1 MKNDPIELPIRNT
14 KVPATRPSTPT
25 GKPPNQVPATVSM
38 NRQPLTT
45 QEFTSLVENTT
56 KVAGGVLSIVK
67 DIVEISRIQAQSN
80 ANVDDIRERSL
91 AIERTMRAETERLLV
106 ERKGIRTR
114 GEAAVAI
121 INSVLGQIPES
132 DQASRQLAL
141 EKLPELVK
149 LAARSTSDSES
160 PSTP

>member
-1 MKNDPIELPIRNT
+1 MKNDPIDLPMRKT
-14 KVPATRPSTPT
+14 KVPGTSTAKQPT
-25 GKPPNQVPATVSM
+25 QE
-38 NRQPLTT
+38 LTT
-45 QEFTSLVENTT
+45 DPLSRPALTSQEFTSIIENTT

-91 AIERTMRAETERLLV
+91 AIERTMRVETERLLV

-114 GEAAVAI
+114 GEAAVSI

-149 LAARSTSDSES
+149 LAARSTSDSV
-160 PSTP
+160 PPQP